1 MKNVHILRYGI
12 QVKKTTIRTVS
23 NLGVSMDKP
32 TIEQVAWVFE
42 KIVENANVKGSYRHL
57 IYDCMGFDPEAYTP
71 LYIAGGMFITNELNG
86 ECRII
91 NKIKYKIYKLKIKI
105 QKLRRK

>member
-42 KIVENANVKGSYRHL
+42 KIVENADVKGSYRHL
-57 IYDCMGFDPEAYTP
+57 IYDCMGFGPEAYAP
-71 LYIAGGMFITNELNG
+71 LYRAGGMFITNELG
-86 ECRII
+86 GGCRII
-91 NKIKYKIYKLKIKI
+91 DKVKYKVYKLKVKI
-105 QKLRRK
+105 HKLGWK